1 MVTKRTKSDTGKD
14 LIVDITDDEIRA
26 YAVDKPILKV
36 YGKKKGLSE
45 KMLEEKLYKRPVMSI
60 KKMGENNFHVDFSAG
75 LQRAWITGQTKKD
88 LTEEVHVDM
97 YHGEDIDSDKGW
109 LEWIGL
115 DPKDKDLDAFLGRKK
130 RKLKDVI

>member
-1 MVTKRTKSDTGKD
+1 MVSKRTKSDTGKN
-14 LIVDITDDEIRA
+14 LIVNITDNSIQA
-26 YAVDKPILKV
+26 YTTEKPVLKV
-36 YGKKKGLSE
+36 VGREKGIAE
-45 KMLEEKLYKRPVMSI
+45 KELEESLYRTPVMSI
-60 KKMGENNFHVDFSAG
+60 NKLDKNRFTIDFEAG
-75 LQRAWITGQTKKD
+75 FQRGMVTGQTKKD

-130 RKLKDVI
+130 KKLKDVV